1 MKRTIVIAALVT
13 ALFAGTVGT
22 AAAEVRLDF
31 DIPVLLAAG
40 VTLSDI
46 TGSGSYS
53 ADISN
58 LHIPLPFV
66 DLAWQFGGGTLRGGV
81 GIRSL
86 IALVEFFG
94 WPMGYIEFEP
104 FERLVLRAELG
115 GFAFFALGAYNDFV
129 VNDYTLR
136 VLLPD
141 FQVGYAFTPW
151 FRAGVGTILVVPA
164 GNFDNFGYLF
174 YINARFVLDF
184 K

>member
-58 LHIPLPFV
+58 LHIP
-66 DLAWQFGGGTLRGGV
+66 
-81 GIRSL
+81 
-86 IALVEFFG
+86 
-94 WPMGYIEFEP
+94 
-104 FERLVLRAELG
+104 
-115 GFAFFALGAYNDFV
+115 
-129 VNDYTLR
+129 
-136 VLLPD
+136 
-141 FQVGYAFTPW
+141 
-151 FRAGVGTILVVPA
+151 
-164 GNFDNFGYLF
+164 
-174 YINARFVLDF
+174 
-184 K
+184 